1 MREIG
6 PWNLPTKS
14 SWDLAGYGP
23 RIRNLMTKD
32 DSQETEQTGRI
43 DWSKKH
49 LWQIQCVR
57 DLLLLFA
64 VLGLLLL
71 GERLSLVTVPALL
84 ALLFAYLFEPLIVW
98 LCRISKVTRRFA
110 SGGIV
115 VATVMLIVIP
125 ILIGMGFG
133 ILQGAT
139 FAKGLAKRTGAVIAS
154 VESPN
159 DAGLEADV
167 GGGAWLAIR
176 DYFVELQPPS
186 TSAAKELAQEETP
199 GGSEDTDAKSSAD
212 ASTGPANQSEAE
224 LSILGIDRTVIAKG
238 VSHAMKWLR
247 DNADQTAKT
256 VLGTSRGALTVA
268 VSTISSVGVLLFG
281 AFLTA
286 FFFFFISGAWPGVVA
301 DGKALIPAEDRAK
314 WLAIIAKM
322 DRAVHGFVRGRL
334 TIAFILAGFY
344 TIGFWLIGVPAP
356 LIAGPAVALLALIP
370 YAALLVVPVVMA
382 FLWLENQTGMR
393 GTVAWVIL
401 APIALYQIGQALDDY
416 VLTPL
421 IQGKST
427 NLDTPTILFASI
439 AGGILLGFFGLLVAI
454 PLAACTKI
462 LFHEVFWP
470 RVQAWLRGHAKDP
483 IPLDH

>member
-1 MREIG
+1 
-6 PWNLPTKS
+6 
-14 SWDLAGYGP
+14 
-23 RIRNLMTKD
+23 MTKD
-32 DSQETEQTGRI
+32 DSQESEQTGRI

-49 LWQIQCVR
+49 LWQIQWVR

-64 VLGLLLL
+64 VLGLLML
-71 GERLSLVTVPALL
+71 GERLSLVTVPAML

-115 VATVMLIVIP
+115 VGTVMLVVIP
-125 ILIGMGFG
+125 LLIGLGFG

-139 FAKGLAKRTGAVIAS
+139 FAKDFAKQTSAVIAS
-154 VESPN
+154 AAKPD
-159 DAGLEADV
+159 DAKLEADV
-167 GGGAWLAIR
+167 RSGAWLSIR
-176 DYFVELQPPS
+176 DFLVHPDQPAGIAEPDNVEQVEDKGSKSDLPS
-186 TSAAKELAQEETP
+186 SSEE
-199 GGSEDTDAKSSAD
+199 
-212 ASTGPANQSEAE
+212 N
-224 LSILGIDRTVIAKG
+224 LSILGIDGAVLHKG
-238 VSHAMKWLR
+238 LNYAVEWLS

-268 VSTISSVGVLLFG
+268 VSTISSVSVLLFG

-301 DGKALIPAEDRAK
+301 DGKALIPAEDRTK

-370 YAALLVVPVVMA
+370 YAALLVVPVVMV

-393 GTVAWVIL
+393 GSVAWVIL
-401 APIALYQIGQALDDY
+401 APIVLYQIGQALDDY

-462 LFHEVFWP
+462 LFDEVFWP